1 MAVTKNKDASS
12 PPDVTGHKGHKIRVN
27 RLQRTIALGAALLSM
42 AYALIWFS
50 LSHPNLLTRAMAAK
64 SAQST
69 GIWTFGD
76 LAPDPE
82 WQFNAEALAEV
93 RKITS
98 RVKLNKRLQD
108 KMKKKK
114 KKKKGRALS
123 IGHYSTCAVVGNSGV
138 LLGSGCGA
146 EIDSMDYVI
155 RMDLPVLR
163 GFEKDVGGRTSL
175 TLLNLKTVNRMLLSS
190 QLKNRSQDVY
200 KSRLEDAQGSVLL
213 AYPLNRPKITKALQV
228 YKLPFRVLTV
238 ADGLKHN
245 IIPIATALSKK
256 KMAAAPTTGLV
267 SVVMMTTFCDHS
279 YMYGFFPFMK
289 DANNQSIPYH
299 YYPDDKLHIPFGV
312 GFDDKHDVN
321 KEFDLFRDLHRRG
334 AVKMHI
340 GPCGNQ

>member
-1 MAVTKNKDASS
+1 
-12 PPDVTGHKGHKIRVN
+12 
-27 RLQRTIALGAALLSM
+27 M

-69 GIWTFGD
+69 GILTFGD

-108 KMKKKK
+108 KKKKK
-114 KKKKGRALS
+114 KKKKSRPLS
-123 IGHYSTCAVVGNSGV
+123 IGHYNTCAVVGNSGV
-138 LLGSGCGA
+138 LLGSRCGA

-213 AYPLNRPKITKALQV
+213 AYPLIRPKITKALQV
-228 YKLPFRVLTV
+228 YKLPFKVLTV

-245 IIPIATALSKK
+245 IIPIAAALSKK

-267 SVVMMTTFCDHS
+267 SVVMMTTFCDRS
-279 YMYGFFPFMK
+279 YMYGFFPFME

-299 YYPDDKLHIPFGV
+299 YYPDDKLHIPFGT

-334 AVKMHI
+334 AVKMHL